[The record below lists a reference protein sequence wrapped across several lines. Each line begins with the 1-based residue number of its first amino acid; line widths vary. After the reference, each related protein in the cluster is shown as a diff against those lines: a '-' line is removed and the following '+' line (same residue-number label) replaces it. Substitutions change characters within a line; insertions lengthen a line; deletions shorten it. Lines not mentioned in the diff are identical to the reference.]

1 MKFSRSTYRVTEDG
15 GSVQPAL
22 VLSRPV
28 SANTT
33 VTVLSSDGSAEGS
46 YYICITYVRAYAYF
60 EYNNFMHDM
69 LLL

>member
-1 MKFSRSTYRVTEDG
+1 MKFSRLTYRVNEDG

-33 VTVLSSDGSAEGS
+33 VTVLSGDGSAEGS
-46 YYICITYVRAYAYF
+46 YYIYICMCICMCDVKLSTYLMNLF
-60 EYNNFMHDM
+60 
-69 LLL
+69 